1 MSLKNLNVRFSVS
14 DGRISFL
21 SSGGKEIVGEEAS
34 LIESSSVQ
42 GEKRMFLR
50 RLFILRLMSVLRVRT
65 VSGWLFEC
73 AWFNQKTDPG

>member
-50 RLFILRLMSVLRVRT
+50 RLFILRLMSVFT
-65 VSGWLFEC
+65 G
-73 AWFNQKTDPG
+73 